1 MKKNKLIGFKGF
13 NKNMTCRNFQYEEG
27 KTYKMEEEPE
37 ICNKGFHF
45 CEYPLDCFNYY
56 EPTESVFHKVESTG
70 KTDKENN
77 SGTKIS
83 TNEIKIGA
91 RLSWKDIVDASIEFV
106 MKHAEKGEKGA
117 NKRTDKSV
125 SSNTGYK
132 SVSSNT
138 GYKSVSSN
146 TGDNSVSSNTGN
158 YSVSSNTGY
167 KSVSSNTGNY
177 SVSSNTGYKSVSSN
191 TGDNSVSSNTGNYS
205 VSSNTG
211 DNSVS
216 SNTGN
221 YSVSSNTGYKS
232 VSSNTG
238 NYSVSSNTGYKS
250 VSSNTGDN
258 SVSSN
263 TGNYSVSSNTGDN
276 SVSSN
281 TGNKSVSSN
290 TGYKSAS
297 KNTGKSG
304 ISSNLGIYGQAAGKI
319 GIWLVLAEWV
329 EKDWEY
335 ELKEVKAVK
344 VDGKKIKEDTYYS
357 LEDGKFVEK
366 GKVEE

>member
-1 MKKNKLIGFKGF
+1 MKKNKIIGFKGF
-13 NKNMTCRNFQYEEG
+13 NKDLTCRDFQYEEG
-27 KTYKMEEEPE
+27 KTYKMKEKPE
-37 ICNKGFHF
+37 ICEKGFHF

-56 EPTESVFHKVESTG
+56 KPTESVFHKVESTG

-77 SGTKIS
+77 SDTKIS

-91 RLSWKDIVDASIEFV
+91 KLSWKDIVDASIEFV
-106 MKHAEKGEKGA
+106 MKHVKKGGKGA

-146 TGDNSVSSNTGN
+146 TGYYSVSSNTGYYSVSSNTGN
-158 YSVSSNTGY
+158 Y
-167 KSVSSNTGNY
+167 
-177 SVSSNTGYKSVSSN
+177 
-191 TGDNSVSSNTGNYS
+191 SVSSNTGNYS

-211 DNSVS
+211 DK
-216 SNTGN
+216 
-221 YSVSSNTGYKS
+221 SVSSNTGYKS
-232 VSSNTG
+232 VS
-238 NYSVSSNTGYKS
+238 
-250 VSSNTGDN
+250 
-258 SVSSN
+258 
-263 TGNYSVSSNTGDN
+263 
-276 SVSSN
+276 
-281 TGNKSVSSN
+281 
-290 TGYKSAS
+290 

-304 ISSNLGIYGQAAGKI
+304 IASNLGIYGQAAGKI
-319 GIWLVLAEWV
+319 GTWLVLAEWV
-329 EKDWEY
+329 EKGWEY
-335 ELKEVKAVK
+335 ELKQIKTVK